1 LAKAAKAAGVTHS
14 SILRAIKAGK
24 ISAVR
29 NKHRRW
35 EIKPA
40 ELHRVYG
47 PAPLATTSR
56 TDELIAKLRARLEER
71 EQAQATAQQGK
82 PSRLRRVWAAA
93 KLSGNRKV
101 LASSA

>member
-1 LAKAAKAAGVTHS
+1 MAYSLAKAAEAAGVTRS

-29 NKHRRW
+29 NKHRQW
-35 EIKPA
+35 QIKPT

-47 PAPLATTSR
+47 PAPVATTSR

-71 EQAQATAQQGK
+71 EQATAQQEK
-82 PSRLRRVWAAA
+82 PSRLRRVWRWMQAA
-93 KLSGNRKV
+93 G
-101 LASSA
+101 